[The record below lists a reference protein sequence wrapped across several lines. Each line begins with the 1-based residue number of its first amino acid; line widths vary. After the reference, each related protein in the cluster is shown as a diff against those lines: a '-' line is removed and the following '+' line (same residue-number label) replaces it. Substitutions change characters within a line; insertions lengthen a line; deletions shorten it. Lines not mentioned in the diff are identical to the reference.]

1 VSDPLPINAVDISG
15 YILLGTKKLNIH
27 VTLEDGDSSLD
38 PPLILWV
45 AGS

>member
-1 VSDPLPINAVDISG
+1 MQYCGARNRETVIRPAL
-15 YILLGTKKLNIH
+15 
-27 VTLEDGDSSLD
+27 SLD